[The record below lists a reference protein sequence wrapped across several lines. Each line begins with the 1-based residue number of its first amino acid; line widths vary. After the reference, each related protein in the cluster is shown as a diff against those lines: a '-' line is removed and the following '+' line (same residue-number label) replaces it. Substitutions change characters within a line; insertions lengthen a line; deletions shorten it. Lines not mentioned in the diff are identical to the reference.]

1 MAITFPYPA
10 SLGQIYILPTGESWQ
25 WNGSAWQTLGS
36 PGVTGPVGPAG
47 PQGITGATG
56 ATGPIGPTGATGPQ
70 GIQGVTGAT
79 GPNAVS
85 TDANNQATLGTDS
98 KIYVPFAV
106 GSNLNKVL
114 FVDPNGNDTTASKGD
129 IKRPYL
135 TLEGAQS
142 ASSAGDLI
150 HVFPGTYNVTTTA
163 AAGLAKDGISYY
175 FSPRTTI
182 NKATT
187 GAMFNA
193 SMTFQINSGGTG
205 YVNASNVATT
215 TTGPGTGLTLNI
227 ATTLGVIT
235 SVTVASAGNGYII
248 GDTITVTGGGG
259 NATLTVLSPNFT
271 NGFNIYG
278 EGNFNI
284 SGSATGVFH
293 SDLTSVFGSVQT
305 SIISA
310 AGTGYNTT
318 SNPRNTTGGSG
329 TGLQVNITSVGGGGA
344 VTGFTIANAGSN
356 YRVGDVVTI
365 SGGTINATLTVVQE
379 NPDRDSDISFQA
391 NDINC
396 SSSANVISLVRNA
409 RTAVRF
415 NRLFCSSGVPLFV
428 STSEVTVN
436 MSSIYVRQNSAIT
449 GPSGIA
455 GSQTGVTASNLT
467 VIGNTI
473 YQQMLTSTSDTPI
486 IAIAASNSTTLTVN
500 LITSSRDATIVNNGN
515 IIGNGI
521 FLFNSSCTLNVT
533 YVPSI
538 GAANFGSVYLNGS
551 VGRIYGPLSVY
562 GGQTTFI
569 GHSTLPLNGE
579 AEIAYRGYAGNG
591 GYADI
596 YISGGKVT
604 LNTIS
609 TQDFSGGIYLTG
621 GITTING
628 RWACGENI
636 SDGSI
641 TGGAILY
648 LNGDFQYGNN
658 AYGSNRLYALRIN
671 NGTLFLRG
679 TIRLENVLGQF
690 TILQQLTASP
700 IELIDGK
707 VIVDGGKLISNA
719 SFATPIRQTV
729 ASRSVNTLTSGVAG
743 TGYTTGIKTTT
754 SAGLGTGLTVSVTN
768 ANGITGTTIINRGT
782 GYAVGEVIT
791 VSGGVTPATFTVGT
805 IYNPQVKIYSGGMN
819 TNLIQ
824 NGGTLTGKK
833 LKIRV
838 TVSTA
843 ANTSVILNDTL
854 GSGLVTF
861 SALVAAYPTIP
872 QLAAQLVSLINA
884 STIQITASQDSPGV
898 NNYFYLEAD
907 TFYAFATSTFTNAVI
922 DTAICPAA
930 FPITPGVLGTIIEDV
945 DVE

>member
-1 MAITFPYPA
+1 MST
-10 SLGQIYILPTGESWQ
+10 QIQISSSG
-25 WNGSAWQTLGS
+25 G
-36 PGVTGPVGPAG
+36 
-47 PQGITGATG
+47 
-56 ATGPIGPTGATGPQ
+56 
-70 GIQGVTGAT
+70 
-79 GPNAVS
+79 
-85 TDANNQATLGTDS
+85 GTNLS
-98 KIYVPFAV
+98 KT
-106 GSNLNKVL
+106 L
-114 FVDPNGNDTTASKGD
+114 FVDPNGNDLTGTKGNLSK
-129 IKRPYL
+129 PYL
-135 TLEGAQS
+135 TLEAAQ
-142 ASSAGDLI
+142 AAAVAGDLI
-150 HVFPGTYNVTTTA
+150 YVYPGTYTVTTTDTN
-163 AAGLAKDGISYY
+163 GLAKDGISYY
-175 FSPRTTI
+175 FNPRTNIQKSTS
-182 NKATT
+182 
-187 GAMFNA
+187 GAIFNA

-248 GDTITVTGGGG
+248 GNTITVTGGGG

-329 TGLQVNITSVGGGGA
+329 TGLQVNITSIGGGGA

-365 SGGTINATLTVVQE
+365 SGGTTNATLTVVQE

-396 SSSANVISLVRNA
+396 SSSANVFSLVRNA

-415 NRLFCSSGVPLFV
+415 NRLFCSSGVPLYI

-455 GSQTGVTASNLT
+455 GSQTGVNASSLT
-467 VIGNTI
+467 VTGGTI
-473 YQQMLTSTSDTPI
+473 FQQMTLATDIPI
-486 IAIAASNSTTLTVN
+486 IAIAANNSATFTVN
-500 LITSSRDATIVNNGN
+500 TITSTRDATLVNNGN

-538 GAANFGSVYLNGS
+538 GAANFGSVYLNGT
-551 VGRIYGPLSVY
+551 VGRVYGPLSVY
-562 GGQTTFI
+562 GGQAVFI
-569 GHSTLPLNGE
+569 GHSTSPLNGE
-579 AEIAYRGYAGNG
+579 AEIAYRGHASNG
-591 GYADI
+591 GYADVH
-596 YISGGKVT
+596 ISGGKVT
-604 LNTIS
+604 INTIS
-609 TQDFSGGIYLTG
+609 NQDFSGGIYLTG

-628 RWACGENI
+628 RWDCGENT

-648 LNGDFQYGNN
+648 LNGDFQYGNF

-679 TIRLENVLGQF
+679 TIRTTNILGQF
-690 TILQQLTASP
+690 TIPQRLTASP
-700 IELIDGK
+700 IELISGK
-707 VIVDGGKLISNA
+707 VIANGGILISNEPV
-719 SFATPIRQTV
+719 ATPIRLPNGNG
-729 ASRSVNTLTSGVAG
+729 AVNTFTATTNGS
-743 TGYTTGIKTTT
+743 GYTNAIRATTAVTG
-754 SAGLGTGLTVSVTN
+754 SGTGLTVQTAN
-768 ANGITGTTIINRGT
+768 ANGTTGTTIINRGS
-782 GYAVGEVIT
+782 GYAVGDVI
-791 VSGGVTPATFTVGT
+791 SINGGVTLATFTISSIFT
-805 IYNPQVKIYSGGMN
+805 QDVKVYTGGLN
-819 TNLIQ
+819 TNLVQ

-833 LKIRV
+833 MKLRV
-838 TVSTA
+838 SVTSVVST
-843 ANTSVILNDTL
+843 TISLNDSIS
-854 GSGLVTF
+854 SGTVAFTETDIITYNTT
-861 SALVAAYPTIP
+861 AL
-872 QLAAQLVSLINA
+872 LAQRLVSLINA
-884 STIQITASQDSPGV
+884 NAIQITASQDIPGT
-898 NNYFYLEAD
+898 NTYFYLEAD
-907 TFYAFATSTFTNAVI
+907 TFNTFTPSLLSANLTMDVGI
-922 DTAICPAA
+922 SPAS
-930 FPITPGVLGTIIEDV
+930 FPITLKVSGPIIEDI